1 MDARPE
7 RALHTS
13 FTALMLSPTQD
24 QTRRWQMG

>member
-7 RALHTS
+7 RGSHTS